1 MSRRESFFFVTVKTV
16 HRIIKVIFT
25 YMKKLLS
32 TLLLVGLLIPTVAE
46 AGFSPEGRR
55 RPRCRTQ
62 GKVIVCRMPRVRRP
76 KRCGIMPCIP
86 DGYYRPNPRRR
97 APLYPMPNG

>member
-1 MSRRESFFFVTVKTV
+1 
-16 HRIIKVIFT
+16 
-25 YMKKLLS
+25 MKKLLS

-55 RPRCRTQ
+55 RPRCKSDGLVT
-62 GKVIVCRMPRVRRP
+62 VCKMPRPRKKCTRFN
-76 KRCGIMPCIP
+76 PCIP

-97 APLYPMPNG
+97 TPLYPMPNG